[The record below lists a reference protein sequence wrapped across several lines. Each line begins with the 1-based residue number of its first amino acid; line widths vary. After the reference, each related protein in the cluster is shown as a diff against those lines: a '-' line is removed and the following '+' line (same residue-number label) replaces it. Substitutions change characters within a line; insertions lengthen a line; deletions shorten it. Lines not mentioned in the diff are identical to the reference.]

1 MIDENIEENL
11 FSMLDE
17 ETDSEYVVLFV
28 YMMYPT
34 VTNTSSLR
42 YIYIYTVSIWYFYS
56 QYLYIMKVYF
66 VMNLVIPIICEL
78 SL

>member
-1 MIDENIEENL
+1 MIDVNIEENL

-42 YIYIYTVSIWYFYS
+42 YIHGLHMILLLAISIYNESIFCNEFS
-56 QYLYIMKVYF
+56 NSNHL
-66 VMNLVIPIICEL
+66 
-78 SL
+78 